1 MKKTKFVSLVVA
13 MFAASTLFSSCWC
26 HDDSASTDVT
36 EIETGVVTYSI
47 AVQSNVATEV
57 KVGSQIK
64 DIPAAGGEVVF
75 ENLTDSKYT
84 VIATAKVSGNV
95 LPSKIQTVDVEFTE
109 EKVSSVIVLNYVDAD
124 SKSAKKVSDLA
135 ITGTTTTAEIVVKN
149 DAAAE
154 VEGTKEEIPATLT
167 IPASTTVTDG
177 NGDALAG
184 SQEFSVVAYTLP
196 IAQDEE
202 LDEVEV
208 TPAVTLECKPDGTQ
222 FSGEGATL
230 QAYIGKEA
238 AGAEVEVNGDTYTV
252 DDNGYV
258 TFKVKHFSAHHVGV
272 KTHNKLTKDN
282 ITLVANQ
289 SININ
294 EGENEFTY
302 ERYFGWTSSVKSG
315 FFFTWHKV
323 VFGGEWTKEPVV
335 AKFDATSAGTGK
347 ISITQEVLHYTI
359 KSGFLTFNTD
369 VYGAVTVTV
378 TPDSGQ
384 GASAHSGGSGN

>member
-57 KVGSQIK
+57 KIGSQIK

-75 ENLTDSKYT
+75 ENLKDSKYT
-84 VIATAKVSGNV
+84 VIATAKGSGNF

-109 EKVSSVIVLNYVDAD
+109 EKLSSIIVLNYVDAD

-258 TFKVKHFSAHHVGV
+258 TFKVKHFSAHNVGV
-272 KTHNKLTKDN
+272 KTRNIFTKDI
-282 ITLVANQ
+282 ITLVDHQ

-294 EGENEFTY
+294 EGENEFNY
-302 ERYFGWTSSVKSG
+302 ERYFGWKSSVSGG
-315 FFFTWHKV
+315 FFFRWHQA
-323 VFGGEWTKEPVV
+323 VFGSFWAKVPVV
-335 AKFDATSAGTGK
+335 TEFKATSAGTGT
-347 ISITQEVLHYTI
+347 ITITQDVLHYTI
-359 KSGFLTFNTD
+359 RSGRLIYYTD
-369 VYGAVTVTV
+369 VYGEVTVTV
-378 TPDSGQ
+378 TSDNGQ

>member
-177 NGDALAG
+177 NGDALA
-184 SQEFSVVAYTLP
+184 
-196 IAQDEE
+196 
-202 LDEVEV
+202 EVEV

-315 FFFTWHKV
+315 FFFTWHQV